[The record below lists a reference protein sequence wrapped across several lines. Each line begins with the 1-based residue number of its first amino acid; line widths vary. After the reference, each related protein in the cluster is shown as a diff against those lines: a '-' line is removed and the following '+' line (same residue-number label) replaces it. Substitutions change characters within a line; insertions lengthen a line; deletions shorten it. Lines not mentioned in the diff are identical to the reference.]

1 MSVNWGGIADGVFGG
16 LTDFDNQGSSG
27 YNWMTFGVTP
37 QFNPISGGSDQKWGP
52 EPSIGTQAANIASD
66 YLSQAKGSGSGSGA
80 GSGIGSSSM
89 LDDDKE
95 GGIEKITDGLY
106 LYNPGKFVANY
117 AAGMQGGGSKSSG
130 GLSGL
135 IKTAAPIAI
144 NLGLKSLM
152 GCDMR
157 LKTDVSPLETTDVND
172 DLAEMAFFVKG
183 LRECA

>member
-37 QFNPISGGSDQKWGP
+37 QFNPLSGGTDQKWGP
-52 EPSIGTQAANIASD
+52 EPSIGTQVGNMAGDFLPQHTNPIKGIAS
-66 YLSQAKGSGSGSGA
+66 SSGA
-80 GSGIGSSSM
+80 SGNPPGMDQQS
-89 LDDDKE
+89 
-95 GGIEKITDGLY
+95 GIEKITDGLY
-106 LYNPGKFVANY
+106 FYNPAKFLGDYQAQ
-117 AAGMQGGGSKSSG
+117 MQQGSSKSSG

-135 IKTAAPIAI
+135 IKTVAPIAI
-144 NLGLKSLM
+144 SMGTKALM
-152 GCDMR
+152 AGCDMR